1 MDQAE
6 AVENPNNDDQR
17 CLPNKGKNAN
27 NDTRNGSQTN
37 AGNENDGIHR
47 SIDIAKI

>member
-6 AVENPNNDDQR
+6 AVENSNADDQR
-17 CLPNKGKNAN
+17 CLPNEGKNAK

-37 AGNENDGIHR
+37 TGNKNDGIHR
-47 SIDIAKI
+47 NIDIGEI